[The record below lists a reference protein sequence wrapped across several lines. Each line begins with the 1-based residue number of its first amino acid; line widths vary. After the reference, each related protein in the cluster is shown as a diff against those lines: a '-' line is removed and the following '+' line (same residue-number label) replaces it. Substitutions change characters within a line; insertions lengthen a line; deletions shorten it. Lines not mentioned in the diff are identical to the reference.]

1 VRAIR
6 IAAATT
12 LAALVAGWCNPALAQ
27 TQPRRQ
33 APPPARRPSAAR
45 SDQGVRAR
53 VFGEAGA
60 RRFTSA
66 QTFEAV
72 LGSSIGPLF
81 GGGVEVLWGH
91 LSVEGS
97 VLRYRGTGERVFVS
111 DGEVFP
117 LNIPTTVTLLPIAVT
132 VSYRVPVQGSVIPFV
147 GGGINVNR
155 YTETSEF
162 ADDGENASSTFT
174 GLHVQGG
181 VEWRLTRRVGIAGV
195 GRWASVR
202 DAIGT
207 EPTSAATAFGEHD
220 LGGFD
225 AAVRIIFGR
234 R

>member
-1 VRAIR
+1 MRAAR
-6 IAAATT
+6 IAATAALGVL
-12 LAALVAGWCNPALAQ
+12 LAAWCSPAAAQ

-33 APPPARRPSAAR
+33 APAPAAPRGTSG

-60 RRFTSA
+60 RRFTAA

-81 GGGVEVLWGH
+81 GGGVEVLWGRH

-97 VLRYRGTGERVFVS
+97 VVRYRGTGERVFVS

-117 LNIPTTVTLLPIAVT
+117 LNIPTTVTLLPIAAT
-132 VSYRVPVQGSVIPFV
+132 VSYRFPQGSVIPFV
-147 GGGINVNR
+147 GAGVNFHR

-162 ADDGENASSTFT
+162 AADGEDVSSTFT
-174 GLHVQGG
+174 GFHVLGG
-181 VEWRLTRRVGIAGV
+181 AEWRLTTHVGLAGV

-225 AAVRIIFGR
+225 AAVRIIIGR